1 MLADH
6 TDRHYSLIAN
16 NQHPLQLHL
25 YEYLNKKYRHE
36 KELRDHKEGKA
47 TSNFKIALD
56 ERVEQL
62 ITEKLKSLDVDN
74 GEDLTPED
82 ISEIYREANE
92 DVRSKMNL
100 ITRTRNKVGELE
112 DYLEVRRPLNV
123 DTNQKI

>member
-6 TDRHYSLIAN
+6 TDRHYALIAN

-36 KELRDHKEGKA
+36 KEVREHKEGKG
-47 TSNFKIALD
+47 TTNFKIALD

-62 ITEKLKSLDVDN
+62 INEKLKTLDVDN

-112 DYLEVRRPLNV
+112 DYLEIRRPLNQE
-123 DTNQKI
+123 TNQKI

>member
-6 TDRHYSLIAN
+6 TDRHYALVAN

-25 YEYLNKKYRHE
+25 YEYLNKKYRHD
-36 KELRDHKEGKA
+36 KEVKERKEGKS
-47 TSNFKIALD
+47 TTNFKIALD

-62 ITEKLKSLDVDN
+62 INEKLKTLDVDN
-74 GEDLTPED
+74 GEDITPED

-92 DVRSKMNL
+92 DVRAKMNL

-123 DTNQKI
+123 ETNQKI